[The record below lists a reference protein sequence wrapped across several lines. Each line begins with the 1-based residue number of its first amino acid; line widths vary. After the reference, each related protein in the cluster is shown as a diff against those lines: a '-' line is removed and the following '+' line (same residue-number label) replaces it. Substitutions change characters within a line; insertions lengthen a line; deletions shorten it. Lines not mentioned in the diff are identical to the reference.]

1 MSTNF
6 SLRSRSQ
13 DTASCPIDENARA
26 VDVVGVVAG
35 QPDSG
40 RGKVYILE
48 YSRPITSGA
57 SYALP
62 GRILELAVKP

>member
-1 MSTNF
+1 M
-6 SLRSRSQ
+6 LY
-13 DTASCPIDENARA
+13 IHL
-26 VDVVGVVAG
+26 
-35 QPDSG
+35 SG

-48 YSRPITSGA
+48 YSRPTTSGA